1 MNAGS
6 SIEATTSSP
15 RREPGIQSFQ
25 DDAERLRALLAFEAP
40 YVAER
45 LVTNKT
51 ARTVEEGRELFEE
64 AKKYLWLIATDRGRD
79 YPIVSLR
86 VDEAWHQFLLYTREC
101 EEFCYRF
108 FGCFMNHAPPTKLAA
123 PPPDAEPRPVATREV
138 FAQRYREAFG
148 VELPRVWRDDLAVD
162 LDQRVVANEGP
173 FTLRRQGDKIEV
185 IETCGPNE
193 RVRLRVDAWA
203 EPALRFALEKGIFYV
218 RELPE
223 LEDDDRIT
231 LGRVMVRE
239 SILIVVA

>member
-1 MNAGS
+1 MNAAS
-6 SIEATTSSP
+6 SIEASP
-15 RREPGIQSFQ
+15 NLPPPAPATATAFR
-25 DDAERLRALLAFEAP
+25 DDAERLRELLAFEAP

-51 ARTVEEGRELFEE
+51 VKTVEEGRELFEE

-101 EEFCYRF
+101 EAFCYRF
-108 FGCFMNHAPPTKLAA
+108 FGCFMNHAPPTKQTAA
-123 PPPDAEPRPVATREV
+123 PSAKPRPVVTREA
-138 FAQRYREAFG
+138 FAQRYRDVFG
-148 VELPRVWRDDLAVD
+148 VDLPRVWRDDLAVD

-173 FTLRRQGDKIEV
+173 FTVRRLGLKVEV
-185 IETCGPNE
+185 VETSGTVE

-203 EPALRFALEKGIFYV
+203 EAALRFALEKGIFYV
-218 RELPE
+218 RELPG
-223 LEDDDRIT
+223 LENDDRIA
-231 LGRVMVRE
+231 LCRVMVAE